1 MTVIIDFSFP
11 GQWTTTATS
20 CIPHDSVFM
29 PAPHARKSEKGF
41 FVMIIDSKYSK
52 MTPKFVK
59 QKWHW
64 LHSSIKFANPVKV
77 KENCVYWHFAFLKSY
92 EVPNKFA
99 LKFYITWNLS
109 LFFFACLVP
118 NIQHGDITENMW
130 KMILRLFKVTPPSYF
145 VGVPSYFEALWYP
158 HLYFDRE
165 SNI

>member
-1 MTVIIDFSFP
+1 MTVIDFSFP

-29 PAPHARKSEKGF
+29 PGPHARKSEKGF
-41 FVMIIDSKYSK
+41 FCRDNWLQIFQNDSKI
-52 MTPKFVK
+52 VK

-77 KENCVYWHFAFLKSY
+77 KENCVYRHFAFLKSY

-118 NIQHGDITENMW
+118 NIQHGDITQNVW
-130 KMILRLFKVTPPSYF
+130 QMILRLFIKGDSTQLFCGGTILLWSSLVSPPL
-145 VGVPSYFEALWYP
+145 LW
-158 HLYFDRE
+158 
-165 SNI
+165 S

>member
-1 MTVIIDFSFP
+1 MTVIDFSFP

-29 PAPHARKSEKGF
+29 PGPHARKSEKGF
-41 FVMIIDSKYSK
+41 FCRDNWLQIFQNDSKI
-52 MTPKFVK
+52 VK

-77 KENCVYWHFAFLKSY
+77 KENCVYRHFAFLKSY

-99 LKFYITWNLS
+99 LKFCITWNLS

-118 NIQHGDITENMW
+118 NIQHGDITQNVW
-130 KMILRLFKVTPPSYF
+130 QMILRLFKVTPLSYF

-158 HLYFDRE
+158 HLYFDCK

>member
-29 PAPHARKSEKGF
+29 PGPHARKSEKGF
-41 FVMIIDSKYSK
+41 FCHDNWLQILQNDSKICEAEVTL
-52 MTPKFVK
+52 TPLINKICK
-59 QKWHW
+59 PCQGKGK
-64 LHSSIKFANPVKV
+64 L
-77 KENCVYWHFAFLKSY
+77 CYWHFAFLKSY

-118 NIQHGDITENMW
+118 NIQHGDITENVW

>member
-1 MTVIIDFSFP
+1 MDLSFP
-11 GQWTTTATS
+11 GQQTATATS

-118 NIQHGDITENMW
+118 NIQHGDITENVW